1 MSDRLSRSDVARLT
15 GLSEAGVRWHIRAGN
30 IEVGPDGR
38 LSHAD
43 AVRLRTTRNVI
54 STKLV
59 ERTDRLVR
67 SRVRA
72 GAIKLKRLKLRTEQ
86 LNAGTIERA
95 AMAPKLQRS
104 CALVLA
110 RIAEW
115 PDRYAEQLAGELA
128 CDLAVARTV
137 LQRFSTVALAELG
150 DIEAE
155 ASAML
160 NRL

>member
-1 MSDRLSRSDVARLT
+1 MHDVARRA
-15 GLSEAGVRWHIRAGN
+15 GLSEASVRWHIKQGT
-30 IEVGPDGR
+30 IGVGPDGK

-43 AVRLRTTRNVI
+43 AVRLRSVQNVV

-59 ERTDRLVR
+59 DRTDRLVR

-72 GAIKLKRLKLRTEQ
+72 GAIKIKHLKMRTEQ
-86 LNAGTIERA
+86 LKAGTVERA
-95 AMAPKLQRS
+95 AMAPRLQDSGR
-104 CALVLA
+104 LVLA

-128 CDLAVARTV
+128 CDLAVARNI

-160 NRL
+160 SRL